1 MKKVLLLAIIVIL
14 CAGLLTAC
22 QVTYPVS
29 ESDSYFERTIELL
42 SNGDIKAAKK
52 LNCVDKGSATE
63 AEFQFISEHLDSR
76 KVTQYKKTS
85 SEITNRRSTGGAQTR
100 ETAAYEVTLDDGA
113 VVVLWTEYIDGH
125 GVKGITSIELQ
136 VD

>member
-14 CAGLLTAC
+14 CAGLLTVC
-22 QVTYPVS
+22 QVTYPAS
-29 ESDSYFERTIELL
+29 ESDSFFENTMELL
-42 SNGDIKAAKK
+42 SVGDIEAARK
-52 LNCVDKGSATE
+52 LNCADKGSTAE
-63 AEFQFISEHLDSR
+63 AELQFISEHLDSR
-76 KVTQYKKTS
+76 KVISFKKTS
-85 SEITNRRSTGGAQTR
+85 SEISNRYSTGGPVVR

>member
-29 ESDSYFERTIELL
+29 ESESYFERTIELL

-63 AEFQFISEHLDSR
+63 AEFQFISELWDSR
-76 KVTQYKKTS
+76 KVISFKKTS
-85 SEITNRRSTGGAQTR
+85 SEISNRYSTGGPVVR

>member
-1 MKKVLLLAIIVIL
+1 MKRVLLFSVIFVL
-14 CAGLLTAC
+14 CVGLLSAC

-52 LNCVDKGSATE
+52 LNCVDKGIATE

-76 KVTQYKKTS
+76 KVISFKKTS
-85 SEITNRRSTGGAQTR
+85 SEISNRYSTGGPVVR